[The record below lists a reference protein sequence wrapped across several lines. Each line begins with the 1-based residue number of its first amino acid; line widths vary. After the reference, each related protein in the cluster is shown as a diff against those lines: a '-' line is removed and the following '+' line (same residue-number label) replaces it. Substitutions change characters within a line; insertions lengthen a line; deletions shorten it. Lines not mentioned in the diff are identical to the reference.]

1 MANLKFYRGAEPT
14 SASLGTIWFDSANKV
29 LKVKTSA
36 GWESYN
42 NNASVKNATFSNNL
56 LTITKYDGAEI
67 KLNFSDVA
75 SAKETMA
82 VFNALDTDIK
92 AAKAQAD
99 KGVADAAAALS
110 AAQDAQSTADSK
122 LAGVNGS
129 YAIEANSEGG
139 IATVALK
146 INTTNEAGNV
156 TLTQDENG
164 LKANVVIP
172 ECDVHGFAPD
182 DDILDITDGRLLTAT
197 VALDYGD
204 ATTAALAGKKAIK
217 LLGKEN
223 VVLSEIDASEFIKD
237 GMIDTVVYDSEN
249 KKATI
254 TWNTAAGKDATVI
267 DLTGLVD
274 TYAAGDGLTLTGNTF
289 AVAGTVA
296 KKTDVATAK
305 TEANEYADGLKTTI
319 DAYKVNGKAIST
331 NPTLAA
337 GDLVIGGSTAN
348 STKTV
353 QGAVEDLYTKVDA
366 AAAGGVLSFAGKA
379 GHITLAA
386 ASEANGA
393 VNLTLSEDKKL
404 GAAIVGLGSAAYAQT
419 SAFDA
424 AGAADAVLGTS
435 ADAATANTVYGVKA
449 LANSKATSAQGA
461 KADSALQGVS
471 ATGSNYVT
479 ASFAEKDSN
488 KAQALSVSATVQA
501 VSSASSS
508 AKGLA
513 EASDVKAYVDNHV
526 AQALEWVVF
535 E

>member
-14 SASLGTIWFDSANKV
+14 SAALGTIWFDSANKV

-146 INTTNEAGNV
+146 INTADDAGNV

-172 ECDVHGFAPD
+172 ECDVHGVASD

-237 GMIDTVVYDSEN
+237 GMIDTVVYDPDT
-249 KKATI
+249 KIATI

-267 DLTGLVD
+267 ELDDLVD
-274 TYAAGDGLTLTGNTF
+274 TYTAGDGLTLTGNTF

-296 KKTDVATAK
+296 KKTDVAAAK

>member
-14 SASLGTIWFDSANKV
+14 SAALGTIWFDSANKV
-29 LKVKTSA
+29 LKVKTST
-36 GWESYN
+36 GWESYD
-42 NNASVKNATFSNNL
+42 NNASVKNATFSDNL
-56 LTITKYDGAEI
+56 LTITKYDGGEI

-82 VFNALDTDIK
+82 VFNALDTDVK

-99 KGVADAAAALS
+99 KGVADAATALS
-110 AAQDAQSTADSK
+110 AAQGAQSTADSK
-122 LAGVNGS
+122 LSGVHGH

-139 IATVALK
+139 LATVALK
-146 INTTNEAGNV
+146 INTEEPGNV
-156 TLTQDENG
+156 TLTQDANG
-164 LKANVVIP
+164 LKADVVIP
-172 ECDVHGFAPD
+172 ECDVHGVSSE

-204 ATTAALAGKKAIK
+204 ATTDALAGKKAIK

-237 GMIDTVVYDSEN
+237 GMIDSVAYDPET

-254 TWNTAAGKDATVI
+254 TWNTAAGKDATVM

-274 TYAAGDGLTLTGNTF
+274 TYTNGDGLTLTGNTF
-289 AVAGTVA
+289 AIADTVA
-296 KKTDVATAK
+296 KKADVAAAK
-305 TEANEYADGLKTTI
+305 TEATEYADGLKTTI

-353 QGAVEDLYTKVDA
+353 QGAVEDLYAAVEA
-366 AAAGGVLSFAGKA
+366 AAAGGVLSFAGKS

-393 VNLTLSEDKKL
+393 VNLTISEDKKL
-404 GAAIVGLGSAAYAQT
+404 GAAIVGLGSAAYANT

-424 AGAADAVLGTS
+424 SGSANAVLGTS
-435 ADAATANTVYGVKA
+435 TDDATANTVYGVKA

-471 ATGSNYVT
+471 ATGSNYVI

-501 VSSASSS
+501 ISSASSS

-513 EASDVKAYVDNHV
+513 EASDVKTYVDNHV